1 MVRPSRRGSTWFVW
15 VAGVAAIV
23 VLALVISWAMFGG
36 SEDDDSR
43 PTAQPTRPAGLS
55 SSSPSPGDEA
65 SPSQRF
71 VRFQEFPLD
80 LGWDAYG
87 PSVNG
92 PGRDLAGVQM
102 PEWHPR
108 DGVLYRSGYQDTL
121 AASASGAFPLGAP
134 KLGRT
139 SGLTRGLLGYP
150 NARAARSAFRALV
163 DAVADWPVFMDPYG
177 GKTAYSAEVYESI
190 DEANAGR
197 ETTTFTF
204 AYTSSDAPWGVLY
217 QFALVDD
224 VIYGSDVKGGWT
236 PQNAAARVAE
246 LDKENRP
253 LIKLLPRIDRS
264 QGS

>member
-1 MVRPSRRGSTWFVW
+1 M
-15 VAGVAAIV
+15 AAIV
-23 VLALVISWAMFGG
+23 VLALVISGAMFGG

-43 PTAQPTRPAGLS
+43 PTAQPTRAAGLS
-55 SSSPSPGDEA
+55 APSTATPDDEA

-87 PSVNG
+87 PVVDPSSG
-92 PGRDLAGVQM
+92 TAGVQM

-108 DGVLYRSGYQDTL
+108 GGVLYRSGYQDTL
-121 AASASGAFPLGAP
+121 SASASGAFPLGAP
-134 KLGRT
+134 KVGRT

-150 NARAARSAFRALV
+150 NARVARSAFRALV
-163 DAVADWPVFMDPYG
+163 EAVADWPVCMDPYG

-190 DEANAGR
+190 DEANAGPKS
-197 ETTTFTF
+197 TTFTF
-204 AYTSSDAPWGVLY
+204 AYTSDGAPFGVLY

-224 VIYGSDVKGGWT
+224 VLYGSSVYGGWT
-236 PQNAAARVAE
+236 PQNAAERVAE
-246 LDKENRP
+246 LDNENRP